1 MINKKVVFT
10 SFFLSLTIVMIAQR
24 VYNSPYS
31 RFGIG
36 DLNDGNTIAPRSMGG
51 LSSSFVDPYNIN
63 AANPASLAHLYAS
76 SFEVGANATHTSQ
89 TDRFTTNSFW
99 NGNLDYLALSFPL
112 SNALNDAYEGKV
124 RNRKFGMSLG
134 LYRKSNVG
142 YNITAQDTL
151 NGTGF
156 VEKKFQGKGGTYNF
170 VWGTGMKY
178 KDFSIGVNLKYVF
191 GNIEYSRVTS
201 FVNYTLPYDNI
212 SSDRYFMSG
221 LAYNIGG
228 LYNTITN
235 KTALKNKTTTVP
247 NKLSIGFTLTPSTG
261 FSTNSNR
268 RVTASQLFSGTTID
282 VDTIS
287 FERNVAGSGRLP
299 FELSFGM
306 NYSHQEKY
314 GIGFEVGTSSWSNYF
329 NDANYEKINSLNNTL
344 HVSFGGYIRPD
355 YKSYTNFFK
364 RVQYRYGAYY
374 RQDPRKIGETQ
385 LNSYGITTGLGLP
398 FIYQRKFSNV
408 NLGLDV
414 GRIGDG
420 TPVKETYFKIS
431 AGISFNDDEWFIK
444 RKYN

>member
-1 MINKKVVFT
+1 MINKKVVLT
-10 SFFLSLTIVMIAQR
+10 SFFLSLAFFMIAQR

-36 DLNDGNTIAPRSMGG
+36 DLNDVNTIAPRSMGG
-51 LSSSFVDPYNIN
+51 MASSFVDPYNIN

-76 SFEVGANATHTSQ
+76 SFEIGANATYTSQ
-89 TDRFTTNSFW
+89 SDKRNSNSFW
-99 NGNLDYLALSFPL
+99 NGNLDYISLSFPL
-112 SNALNDAYEGKV
+112 NNALNDAYEGKV
-124 RNRKFGMSLG
+124 RNKKFGMSLG
-134 LYRKSNVG
+134 LFRKSHVG

-156 VEKKFQGKGGTYNF
+156 VEKNFQGKGGTYNF
-170 VWGTGMKY
+170 VWGNGMKY
-178 KDFSIGVNLKYVF
+178 KDFSFGVNLKYVF
-191 GNIEYSRVTS
+191 GNIEYSKSTD
-201 FVNYTLPYDNI
+201 FLNYTLPFNNL
-212 SSDRYFMSG
+212 SSDRYFLSG
-221 LAYNIGG
+221 LSLNIGG

-235 KTALKNKTTTVP
+235 KGDLKNKKTTVP

-268 RVTASQLFSGTTID
+268 RVTTTQTASGTAID
-282 VDTIS
+282 IDTIS
-287 FERNVAGSGRLP
+287 FARNVAGNGRLP

-306 NYSHQEKY
+306 NYSSQEKY
-314 GIGFEVGTSSWSNYF
+314 GIGFEVGTANWSSYF
-329 NDANYEKINSLNNTL
+329 NDANYEKINSLDNTL
-344 HVSFGGYIRPD
+344 NVSFGGYIRPD
-355 YKSYTNFFK
+355 YKSYTNYFK

-374 RQDPRKIGETQ
+374 RQDPRKIGDQQ

-398 FIYQRKFSNV
+398 FIYQRKYSNV
-408 NLGLDV
+408 NLGLDI
-414 GRIGDG
+414 GRIGSG